1 MCKRKKRI
9 LAVSSSGGHWVQL
22 MRLRPAW
29 DHCEAIYLTTE
40 RDYEQEVKRY
50 NQEHDLQPSAFYL
63 TVVASRWQK
72 IKLLRQLLDIFLV
85 IVRVRPDYIVSTGA
99 APGYIALRLGKMM
112 GAKTIWVDSIANVEE
127 LSLSGQKI
135 RNNADVCLSQWPEVA
150 SGSENENGN
159 SVKYWGR
166 VL

>member
-1 MCKRKKRI
+1 MGRSKKRI

-22 MRLRPAW
+22 MRLRPSW
-29 DHCEAIYLTTE
+29 DHCEASYLTTE
-40 RDYEQEVKRY
+40 KEYEQEVIRY
-50 NQEHDLQPSAFYL
+50 NQEKGLEQSAFYL

-72 IKLLRQLLDIFLV
+72 LKLIRQLLDILLV
-85 IVRVRPDYIVSTGA
+85 ILKTRPDYIISTGA
-99 APGYIALRLGKMM
+99 APGYFALRLGKIL

-135 RNNADVCLSQWPEVA
+135 RNSADICLSQWPEVA
-150 SGSENENGN
+150 DKGKGGKGN
-159 SVKYWGR
+159 PIQFWGR